1 MRINKYMLYTVA
13 VGMKMIIMILTR
25 MMKGQ
30 DGKDDEDAA
39 Q

>member
-1 MRINKYMLYTVA
+1 MRINKYMLYT

>member
-1 MRINKYMLYTVA
+1 MLYT